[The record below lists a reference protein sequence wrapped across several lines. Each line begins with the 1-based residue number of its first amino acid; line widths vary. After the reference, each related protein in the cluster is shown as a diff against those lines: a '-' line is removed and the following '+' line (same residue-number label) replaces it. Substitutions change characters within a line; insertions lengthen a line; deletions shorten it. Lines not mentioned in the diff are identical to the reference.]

1 MAAQTSWASESPA
14 VNQTASFKVEDGGS
28 AEAALDEFSGFRL
41 PRIVG
46 NSVALRRLLDMV
58 RVVAPTNATVLING
72 ETGTGKELIAEAI
85 HKCSDRSDGP
95 FVKVNCAAIPT
106 GLLESELFGHE
117 RGAFTGAFAR
127 RIGRFELAS
136 RGTVFLDEIGEIPLE
151 LQPKLL
157 RVLQE
162 REFERLGDSRTLKSD
177 ARLIAATNRN
187 LEAMVHEQKFRSDLF
202 YRLNVFPIRVSPLR
216 ERPEDIPLLVRHFV
230 KQFNRSMNR
239 DIETIPAEI
248 MTALM
253 RRPWPGNVREL
264 QNVIERAVIV
274 STGLVFHLPT
284 EELHLRTNKPS
295 VRDHCNGNLR
305 ATLEDAE
312 RQEIV
317 AALEKANGKIGGPG
331 GAAAL
336 LGMRRSTLNSRMQK
350 RGISVS
356 RTPRI
361 DDLAT
366 VADVAVVNW

>member
-1 MAAQTSWASESPA
+1 MAAQTSWVAA
-14 VNQTASFKVEDGGS
+14 AAANQTGSFKVEHAGS
-28 AEAALDEFSGFRL
+28 AEAVIDKLLGCRL

-58 RVVAPTNATVLING
+58 QVVAPTNATVLING

-85 HKCSDRSDGP
+85 HRCSDRSGGP
-95 FVKVNCAAIPT
+95 FVKVNCAAIPA

-136 RGTVFLDEIGEIPLE
+136 RGTVFLDEIGEIPME

-162 REFERLGDSRTLKSD
+162 REFERLGDSRTLKTD
-177 ARLIAATNRN
+177 ARLIAATNRD
-187 LEAMVHEQKFRSDLF
+187 LEAMVNEQKFRSDLF

-216 ERPEDIPLLVRHFV
+216 ERPEDIPPLVRHFV
-230 KQFNRSMNR
+230 KQFSRKMNR
-239 DIETIPAEI
+239 DIETIPSEI
-248 MTALM
+248 MTALV
-253 RRPWPGNVREL
+253 RYPWPGNVREL

-284 EELHLRTNKPS
+284 EELHLRAGQRPVHN
-295 VRDHCNGNLR
+295 HCSGNLR

-312 RQEIV
+312 RREIV
-317 AALEKANGKIGGPG
+317 AALEKTNGKVGGPD

-336 LGMRRSTLNSRMQK
+336 LGMRRSTLHSRMQK

-356 RTPRI
+356 RTASYR
-361 DDLAT
+361 
-366 VADVAVVNW
+366 

>member
-14 VNQTASFKVEDGGS
+14 VNQTASFKVEDAGS
-28 AEAALDEFSGFRL
+28 AKAALDEFSGFRL

-187 LEAMVHEQKFRSDLF
+187 LEAMVNEQKFRSDLF

-230 KQFNRSMNR
+230 KQFSRNMNR
-239 DIETIPAEI
+239 GIETIPSEI

-253 RRPWPGNVREL
+253 RYPWPGNVREL

-274 STGLVFHLPT
+274 STGRVFHLRT
-284 EELHLRTNKPS
+284 EELHPRTNKPA
-295 VRDHCNGNLR
+295 VRDRCNGNLR
-305 ATLEDAE
+305 ATLADAE

-317 AALEKANGKIGGPG
+317 AALEKTDGKIGGPD

-350 RGISVS
+350 RGIRVS
-356 RTPRI
+356 RTASYR
-361 DDLAT
+361 
-366 VADVAVVNW
+366 